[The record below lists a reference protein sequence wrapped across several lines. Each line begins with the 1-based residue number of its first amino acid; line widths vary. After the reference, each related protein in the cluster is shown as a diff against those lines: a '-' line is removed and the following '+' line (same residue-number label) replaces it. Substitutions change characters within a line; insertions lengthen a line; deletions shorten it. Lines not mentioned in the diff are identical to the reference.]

1 MWKWRLFVW
10 LMRLTA
16 RKESR
21 YFRRLRGLQ
30 AVLVEEL
37 NGIDSV
43 WTSVISR
50 PKRPEPHPPVLA
62 NDCPAAV
69 MMQGPLRCED
79 DFTVETVRHYRRA
92 MPAARIIVSTWDDE
106 DANAIQQLESAGA
119 RVVLSERPANRGA
132 MNVNL
137 QICGTQAGLRAVRE
151 EGHELVLKTRTD
163 ARIYSYHALDFFAGL
178 MRSFPLHAHAQQ
190 HARIVTLDFA
200 TRLLIP
206 NHPSDMLMFGRLDDL
221 ERFWDAPYSEHPE
234 RPRTSN
240 MGMLWTEQTPELYL
254 CESYLRRIGRPFERT
269 IASWWRTLAE
279 LFVVVDRASIDY
291 FWPKYEY
298 VREHRVASTEQVQ
311 ALTLCGFRDWMNLY
325 TFSKQFD
332 IDDATVQSFRCDQVL
347 RAA

>member
-1 MWKWRLFVW
+1 MWKWRLFVRM
-10 LMRLTA
+10 MRLFA

-43 WTSVISR
+43 WTSTISR
-50 PKRPEPHPPVLA
+50 PKRPDPYPPVLS
-62 NDCPAAV
+62 NDCAAAV
-69 MMQGPLRCED
+69 IMQGPLRGED
-79 DFTVETVRHYRRA
+79 DFTVETVRHYRRS
-92 MPAARIIVSTWDDE
+92 MPAARIIVSTWAGE
-106 DANAIQQLESAGA
+106 DAHAIERLQTAGA
-119 RVVLSERPANRGA
+119 RVVLTERPENRGP

-137 QICGTQAGLRAVRE
+137 QICGTRAGLAAARE

-178 MRSFPLHAHAQQ
+178 MRAFPLSANSKQ

-221 ERFWDAPYSEHPE
+221 EHFWSAPYSNHPE
-234 RPRTSN
+234 RTRTSN
-240 MGMLWTEQTPELYL
+240 MGTLWNEQTPELYL
-254 CESYLRRIGRPFERT
+254 CESYLRSIGHPFERT

-279 LFVVVDRASIDY
+279 LFVVVDRTSIDY

-298 VREHRVASTEQVQ
+298 VREHRVSSTEQVQ

-325 TFSKQFD
+325 MFSKQFD
-332 IDDATVQSFRCDQVL
+332 IDDATVQSFRCDEIL